1 MRATCAYLWVLLEA
15 PGASCRNPTA
25 ANLHGWGTGT
35 LTRND
40 ETPLLDKL
48 PGNRGL
54 IVTPAR
60 ATSGPPSAKGLQLV
74 DIGTVLAIV
83 GIVLA
88 IVVPVVVALGVE
100 ALKRA
105 RLEIAPS
112 VWRPPNF
119 VTWTF
124 ATVRVRNKPIP
135 PRLSRFLPREEAH
148 GCVVEIDY
156 YRWDSSAR
164 LFPTIRGRWSSVPE
178 PLSRVPS
185 SLVIELPP
193 GPRNPG
199 LGTVEAIGTGS
210 TMPGPGATG
219 VVGPPVTGGTAPT
232 FPGPDA
238 AGVVG
243 PPVSDG
249 TASTR
254 AGLSTQP
261 EYSIV
266 YNPERDPG
274 QLDVAVSPDGEEV
287 AVAILRDGEA
297 FAFSTE
303 SYNYPSWGNPGWR
316 LEHGTYRIVVRV
328 RGSGIEVE
336 RPFKL
341 EYLSNDVSKFQLEAI
356 DLDHPR

>member
-1 MRATCAYLWVLLEA
+1 M
-15 PGASCRNPTA
+15 
-25 ANLHGWGTGT
+25 
-35 LTRND
+35 
-40 ETPLLDKL
+40 
-48 PGNRGL
+48 
-54 IVTPAR
+54 
-60 ATSGPPSAKGLQLV
+60 

-124 ATVRVRNKPIP
+124 ATVRVHNKPLP

-185 SLVIELPP
+185 SLVAELPP

-199 LGTVEAIGTGS
+199 LGAVEAIGTGS

-243 PPVSDG
+243 PPVTGG
-249 TASTR
+249 TASTPAVPPVSAGVASIR
-254 AGLSTQP
+254 AGSSAQP